1 MPSLSL
7 EDIHRRIAQRDSE
20 LQALRQQL
28 ATRQSQ
34 LTSLT
39 QRRQEL
45 QRQLQQVEAEMAAI
59 AAGKPSTGTRP
70 QVMTQAPKPPATSTP
85 VQPALPVL
93 IVSILREAGRSLTVT
108 QVAEEAK
115 RRGFQ
120 SSSGNFAT
128 VVQAR
133 VQDLRKGGIVQRATD
148 GPGYTLNQTAKGRL
162 PSTTSGRGAGE
173 TAGRANRKAPTPAA
187 KSPLGVRVAKQP
199 PLREVLSQI
208 LKESRQPM
216 TGGELA
222 EAALQDGYR
231 TTSPRLANSVRV
243 ALNHMDNVEHVK
255 GRGYRLKKGKG

>member
-7 EDIHRRIAQRDSE
+7 EDIHRRIAQRDTE

-28 ATRQSQ
+28 AARQSQ

-45 QRQLQQVEAEMAAI
+45 QGQLQQVDGEMAAI
-59 AAGKPSTGTRP
+59 AAGKRSTGTRP
-70 QVMTQAPKPPATSTP
+70 QVSTPAPKPGTTSTQT
-85 VQPALPVL
+85 QPALPAL
-93 IVSILREAGRSLTVT
+93 LVSILREAGRSLTVT
-108 QVAEEAK
+108 QLAEEAK

-133 VQDLRKGGIVQRATD
+133 VQDLRKRGSVQRAAD
-148 GPGYTLNQTAKGRL
+148 GPGYTLIQTAKAKL
-162 PSTTSGRGAGE
+162 ASTASGRGAGE
-173 TAGRANRKAPTPAA
+173 TAGRANRKAPPPAA
-187 KSPLGVRVAKQP
+187 KSPSGVRAAKQP
-199 PLREVLSQI
+199 PLREVLTRI
-208 LKESRQPM
+208 LKKSRQPL

-222 EAALQDGYR
+222 EAALQAGYR
-231 TTSPRLANSVRV
+231 TTSPSLVDRVWV
-243 ALNHMDNVEHVK
+243 ALSRMDNIEHVK